1 MVKSEGFCGILTNSY
16 YDLKFSGTYK
26 TIGDAYLDG
35 AEHICTGHLCNA
47 NVILMRYVVY
57 WSKAIGIVAAVV
69 ISLLFSFL
77 FKVFGIVNTF
87 R

>member
-1 MVKSEGFCGILTNSY
+1 MVKSEGFCAIVTNSY

-35 AEHICTGHLCNA
+35 AEHICTGHLCNS

-57 WSKAIGIVAAVV
+57 WSK
-69 ISLLFSFL
+69 
-77 FKVFGIVNTF
+77 VFGIVAGVVTTLLIILLKIFGFVNTF